1 MLYRGTC
8 TAALN
13 CTKLKKSLSPNLYSK
28 ILNAKSALQNFIE
41 KPLSAFS
48 ISHHISTRPARR
60 SQLHAEWRLKDLL
73 QQFPLVHNS
82 RPPHTQTLASLN
94 QHYLVGILSGKIQFV
109 RHHHDGVSI
118 FHGQVSQ
125 SVQ

>member
-13 CTKLKKSLSPNLYSK
+13 CTKLKKSSSPNLYSK
-28 ILNAKSALQNFIE
+28 ILIAKSALQYFIE

-48 ISHHISTRPARR
+48 ISHHTYTRPARR
-60 SQLHAEWRLKDLL
+60 SQLHAEWRLKNLL

-82 RPPHTQTLASLN
+82 RRPHTQTLASLN
-94 QHYLVGILSGKIQFV
+94 QHYLIGIFPGKLQFV
-109 RHHHDGVSI
+109 RDHHNGVAI
-118 FHGQVSQ
+118 F
-125 SVQ
+125 